1 MEESKDL
8 PIILFEHTDICNS
21 GHLVISDL
29 NMRILPGEFVYII
42 GKVGSGKTS
51 IIRTIIGEIPVS
63 KGTAMA
69 GGFNLCKLKKRQI
82 PYLRRKIGVVF
93 QDFQLAHDRSVH
105 ENLRFVLRATGW
117 KDRRSIDERIGK
129 VLAAVGMEHKS
140 ENMPHQLSGGEQQ
153 RIAIARALLNQSRN
167 HPGRRAHRQ
176 PGRRYRKGNNGTDGK
191 DQQGKRSG
199 NNNGNAQQAAVRAVP
214 CPHIPLRKLSCTEV
228 HEERRPAGPVG
239 IHIGHDCK

>member
-69 GGFNLCKLKKRQI
+69 GRIQSVQTEKTPDTISAPQ
-82 PYLRRKIGVVF
+82 
-93 QDFQLAHDRSVH
+93 DRSG
-105 ENLRFVLRATGW
+105 LPGLP
-117 KDRRSIDERIGK
+117 
-129 VLAAVGMEHKS
+129 AAHG
-140 ENMPHQLSGGEQQ
+140 Q
-153 RIAIARALLNQSRN
+153 
-167 HPGRRAHRQ
+167 
-176 PGRRYRKGNNGTDGK
+176 
-191 DQQGKRSG
+191 
-199 NNNGNAQQAAVRAVP
+199 VRP
-214 CPHIPLRKLSCTEV
+214 
-228 HEERRPAGPVG
+228 
-239 IHIGHDCK
+239 